1 MKSFLY
7 KLLLLGA
14 ASPLFGQIDESKL
27 NLPTK
32 ELPALRPEA
41 RNLIIA
47 KGCCDCPGN
56 ILLDGGFEKL
66 TVGNQGN
73 ITANPSSWSPASKTP
88 QWNNGEGVCNKG
100 FISMWGN
107 QHPSAHE
114 SVKQKFN
121 QPPGKYK
128 GKFVAR
134 FRNQVANSTQ
144 VNLQISIN
152 NVVVN
157 SAPIT
162 STSWGC
168 YDIPEFTAPAGS
180 QGADLVLRASNQHN
194 QNNGAFVSWIDVDSI
209 CLEKVP
215 DCNCDA
221 LAKEIKIQ
229 GPTEFC
235 KPVKCDSTLSFSA
248 PKLDA
253 KCFTYAWSVS
263 PEVKFEGQGTP
274 AIGIPCKSLKSGKY
288 EFKLSITCNGKSVS
302 TGHVL
307 NVCDK
312 PDPAFNFNSNGNS
325 VTLSSSVAG
334 NHSWY
339 LVADANSNCSV
350 DNNETPVAPG
360 VQTGNSVSY
369 AGLVSGQQYVVMHY
383 VDSQCGKRCVSLKS
397 MCFKF
402 MPSQMKQAPGSAP
415 VAEKSITVI
424 SDKEVESEIIE
435 SAMRGWPLPKVDT
448 RPRPP
453 IKK

>member
-27 NLPTK
+27 PKTAVPMAVNRQVMEQLMK
-32 ELPALRPEA
+32 G
-41 RNLIIA
+41 
-47 KGCCDCPGN
+47 GCCDCPGN
-56 ILLDGGFEKL
+56 LLKDGGFENL
-66 TVGNQGN
+66 TIGNQGN
-73 ITANPSSWSPASKTP
+73 IAANSAPWQPLSRTP
-88 QWNNGEGVCNKG
+88 QWTNGEGVCNKG

-107 QHPSAHE
+107 KVVGE
-114 SVKQKFN
+114 SVTQSITLAA
-121 QPPGKYK
+121 GKYQ

-134 FRNQVANSTQ
+134 YMNPTTNSTQ
-144 VNLQISIN
+144 VRLEILVGNTS
-152 NVVVN
+152 VF
-157 SAPIT
+157 T
-162 STSWGC
+162 STAISNGNWAC
-168 YDIPEFTAPAGS
+168 YKIPPFTAPAGS
-180 QGADLVLRASNQHN
+180 QIVLRPTNQYDKDD
-194 QNNGAFVSWIDVDSI
+194 GAFVSWIHIDSI

-235 KPVKCDSTLSFSA
+235 KPVKCDSALSFSA
-248 PKLDA
+248 PNLDA

-263 PEVKFEGQGTP
+263 PEVKFRGQGTA
-274 AIGIPCKSLKSGKY
+274 AIGIPCKALKSGKY
-288 EFKLSITCNGKSVS
+288 EFKLSITCNGKTVS

-334 NHSWY
+334 NHLWY
-339 LVADANSNCSV
+339 LVADANNNCSV

-383 VDSQCGKRCVSLKS
+383 VDSRCGKRCVSLKS

-435 SAMRGWPLPKVDT
+435 SAMRGWPLPIRDT

>member
-1 MKSFLY
+1 MKRIIH
-7 KLLLLGA
+7 KVMLLALAL
-14 ASPLFGQIDESKL
+14 PLAGQIDESKIPRPTEPRAMAQAIPGKV
-27 NLPTK
+27 LPVD
-32 ELPALRPEA
+32 
-41 RNLIIA
+41 
-47 KGCCDCPGN
+47 CCSCPGN
-56 ILLDGGFEKL
+56 ILQDGGFEKV
-66 TVGNQGN
+66 TTQPNSSN
-73 ITANPSSWSPASKTP
+73 ISGSSTPWRANGSTTP
-88 QWNNGEGVCNKG
+88 QWNPAMGLCNKG
-100 FISMWGN
+100 YIQMWGN
-107 QHPSAHE
+107 KVVGE
-114 SVKQKFN
+114 SVVGQTIAA
-121 QPPGKYK
+121 GKYQ

-134 FRNQVANSTQ
+134 FMGPTQNSTH
-144 VNLQISIN
+144 VNLEIRVGNTTVYTSPNISETNWKCIQIPPFQI
-152 NVVVN
+152 
-157 SAPIT
+157 
-162 STSWGC
+162 
-168 YDIPEFTAPAGS
+168 PAG
-180 QGADLVLRASNQHN
+180 ALILLRPTNQHSAN
-194 QNNGAFVSWIDVDSI
+194 DPNFISWIQIDSI

-263 PEVKFEGQGTP
+263 PEVKFEGQGTA
-274 AIGIPCKSLKSGKY
+274 AIGIPCKALKTGKY

-339 LVADANSNCSV
+339 LVADANNNCTV
-350 DNNETPVAPG
+350 DNNETPVSPG